1 MGATS
6 WVPAGSIRLRS
17 RVATNLGV
25 TNRRAS
31 RNDFRLAGYTLRV
44 SQAGRALIV
53 LGLLLAVVGV
63 MMVLGSKLGLGR
75 LPGDIVIEKKG
86 FRFQFPIVTS
96 IVVSIV
102 LSLLLNLL
110 LRRR

>member
-1 MGATS
+1 VSATETAAPS
-6 WVPAGSIRLRS
+6 AKH
-17 RVATNLGV
+17 
-25 TNRRAS
+25 
-31 RNDFRLAGYTLRV
+31 RNEPVVLSHQAHGIDRQHARYTPSV
-44 SQAGRALIV
+44 SQLGRALIV

-63 MMVLGSKLGLGR
+63 AMVLGSKLGLGR
-75 LPGDIVIEKKG
+75 LPGDIVVEKKG

-96 IVVSIV
+96 IVVSVV

>member
-1 MGATS
+1 MA
-6 WVPAGSIRLRS
+6 ADAR
-17 RVATNLGV
+17 
-25 TNRRAS
+25 
-31 RNDFRLAGYTLRV
+31 YTPRV
-44 SQAGRALIV
+44 SQLGRALIV

-63 MMVLGSKLGLGR
+63 AMVLGSKLTLGR
-75 LPGDIVIEKKG
+75 LPGDIVIERKA

-96 IVVSIV
+96 IVVSVV